1 MSSMNTDQILVA
13 RCLAQGDQNAFAQ
26 LMLRHQLMVR
36 SLLQRLC
43 RRESHLVE
51 DLVQETFLRAWLALD
66 SYRAQAKFST
76 WLYRIACNLAA
87 DKFRRKS
94 VECCELEQADTEVQC
109 AQLHHCDLRRDLQMA
124 MSGISRAQR
133 QAIELCLQNGH
144 SHSSAAEVLDLPLG
158 TVKTHVAR
166 GRANLQQLLAHWQDV
181 A

>member
-1 MSSMNTDQILVA
+1 MSNMNIDEILVA
-13 RCLAQGDQNAFAQ
+13 RCLIHGDQQAFAQ

-36 SLLQRLC
+36 SLLLRLC
-43 RRESHLVE
+43 RRESHMVD

-76 WLYRIACNLAA
+76 WVYRIASNLVA
-87 DKFRRKS
+87 DKFRRKKLD
-94 VECCELEQADTEVQC
+94 CCNLELADAEVQC
-109 AQLHHCDLRRDLQMA
+109 EQLYHCDLRRDLQMA
-124 MSGISRAQR
+124 MRGITHAQR

-144 SHSSAAEVLDLPLG
+144 SHSSAAEVLDMPLG